1 MEKRFMFIKLSINL
15 KNKTCPGPYCKNISL
30 NNVKPLLKS
39 MNIDKIKDK

>member
-1 MEKRFMFIKLSINL
+1 MFTKLSISL

-39 MNIDKIKDK
+39 MNPDKIKDR